1 MPDHP
6 CRAPIDNA
14 AEATVIDEYVA
25 REQIAVNPDG
35 LPGPLL
41 SFQGFAPDKFRPT
54 DVDDPFEL
62 TDAPQHSFVVLRH
75 GSTSAG
81 GKRPIDSGNPLQRK
95 DEVGHVFREDI
106 PVGDRGPI
114 QADAVQPGI
123 DEPGER
129 VTMAGPPLGQGSRY
143 RGREVHQLGEPS
155 TFFLYLS
162 LGPMDT
168 RQPYAQFVPQ
178 PIDGIVGSR
187 IWNPQQPSVGP
198 LGELILEEEPHRG
211 VVHEDFVFMHWC
223 IRVCSSHG
231 RMGRAG

>member
-129 VTMAGPPLGQGSRY
+129 VTMAGPPLGQGSRS
-143 RGREVHQLGEPS
+143 RGREV
-155 TFFLYLS
+155 
-162 LGPMDT
+162 
-168 RQPYAQFVPQ
+168 QFVPP